1 MMALF
6 GGRGK
11 ISRVV
16 KNLLTTAQK
25 IELLAKARKSY
36 QEYVCLCP
44 QNDKLA
50 NKLALLNSQ
59 PETQLE
65 RQVNTI
71 LYVPG
76 GNTQYGNFLTNA
88 ALMAYLEERK
98 LNPGAFLNGR
108 INFNGQYEGQPG
120 GMRGPIKNKF

>member
-1 MMALF
+1 MALF

-25 IELLAKARKSY
+25 IELLATTRKVY
-36 QEYVCLCP
+36 HEYVCLCP
-44 QNDKLA
+44 KNDKLA

-88 ALMAYLEERK
+88 ELMAYLEERK

-108 INFNGQYEGQPG
+108 TNFNGQYEGQPG